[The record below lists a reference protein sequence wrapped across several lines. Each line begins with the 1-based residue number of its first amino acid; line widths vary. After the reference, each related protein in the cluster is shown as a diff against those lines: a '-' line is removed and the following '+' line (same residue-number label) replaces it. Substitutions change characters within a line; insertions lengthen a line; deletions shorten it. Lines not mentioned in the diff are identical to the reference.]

1 MKIAIIGSRG
11 IPARYGGFETFVEH
25 ISSILVRANYEVTV
39 YGEKGNAEIIKNNSE
54 VHIKESVFKKSKNPL
69 LFYFDSLR
77 KTVSTYDLVL
87 VCGVGAAPFYPLF
100 KNKNSFLITN
110 VDGLEHLRAKFS
122 IPKKI
127 FVRLAQRFTKK
138 YSDIIIADS
147 ESVGIFWKEKLLCPP
162 EKLEVIAYGA
172 DEAFPFNQAIL
183 EKYSLIEGN
192 YYLIVAR
199 LVPENHILEIIKGF
213 IASGSEKK
221 LIIVGGLESNS
232 YVRMIREFSGSK
244 ILFADAIYEKESLD
258 SLRRGAFAYIHGHS
272 VGGTNPSLLEAMA
285 ASCICICH
293 DNIFNREVNTEEQL
307 YFRDA
312 EDLRLRINELEKM
325 PKAEI
330 ALLKQTSFKRVSIKY
345 SWDLIGEQ
353 YLQLLREI
361 YERKHHI

>member
-11 IPARYGGFETFVEH
+11 IPAHYGGFETFVEH
-25 ISSILVRANYEVTV
+25 ISSILVKANYEVTV
-39 YGEKGNAEIIKNNSE
+39 FGEKGNAGIVKQNSE

-77 KTVSTYDLVL
+77 KTASSYDVLL

-100 KNKNSFLITN
+100 KNKNSILITN

-122 IPKKI
+122 VLKKI
-127 FVRLAQRFTKK
+127 FVRFAQRVTKK
-138 YSDIIIADS
+138 HSDVVIADS
-147 ESVGIFWKEKLLCPP
+147 EAVGVYWKEELNCSP
-162 EKLEVIAYGA
+162 EKLKVITYGTDA
-172 DEAFPFNQAIL
+172 AFSFNQSYL
-183 EKYSLIEGN
+183 EKYSLIEDD

-213 IASGSEKK
+213 IASGSGKK
-221 LIIVGGLESNS
+221 LIIVGGLGNTS
-232 YVRMIREFSGSK
+232 YVRMVRGYSSSK
-244 ILFADAIYEKESLD
+244 ILFTDAIYTKESLD

-293 DNIFNREVNTEEQL
+293 DNIFNREVNTKEQL

-312 EDLRLRINELEKM
+312 EDLRLRINEVEKM
-325 PKAEI
+325 PEAEI
-330 ALLKQTSFKRVSIKY
+330 ALLQQSSFNKVSTEY
-345 SWDLIGEQ
+345 SWNLIGEQ
-353 YLQLLREI
+353 YLKLLREI
-361 YERKHHI
+361 YERKNRI